1 MNTTEPASAV
11 PRAAPVPHWTVWAAM
26 IFSLTVW
33 SSSFAAI
40 RSNLV
45 HFSPS
50 SVALLRFSI
59 AAALLCA
66 IALIWRVRLPTGRAL
81 VRLALSGFLGISLYQ
96 IVFGAGQ
103 RTVSA
108 GTGSLLVNLAPIY
121 TLVLA
126 SIFLRERPGWR
137 GWLGV
142 LVGFLGALTI
152 GVGASQGAGLAPGA
166 ALIAAAALVNAS
178 NAVLQKSLLGRHG
191 PLEVAATTSLMGSTF
206 LLPFLPLA
214 VTEWQR
220 APEDAHLT
228 LVYLGLLPA
237 GLAALTWSYALSHL
251 PASRIMAST
260 FAVPPLAFV
269 VAWFWLGEVPTLT
282 TLLGGA
288 VMLLGVVIVNSRTRE
303 TVP

>member
-1 MNTTEPASAV
+1 
-11 PRAAPVPHWTVWAAM
+11 M

-40 RSNLV
+40 RSSLV
-45 HFSPS
+45 YFSPS

-59 AAALLCA
+59 AAVLFCMIALL
-66 IALIWRVRLPTGRAL
+66 WRVRLPTGRAL

-96 IVFGAGQ
+96 IVFGSGQ

-142 LVGFLGALTI
+142 MTGFLGALVI
-152 GVGASQGAGLAPGA
+152 GFGASRGAGLEAGA
-166 ALIAAAALVNAS
+166 LLIAAAALVNAS

-191 PLEVAATTSLMGSTF
+191 PLEVAATTCLTGSTF

-220 APEDAHLT
+220 ASGGAHWT

-251 PASRIMAST
+251 PASRMMAST
-260 FAVPPLAFV
+260 FATPPLAFV

-282 TLLGGA
+282 TLVGGA
-288 VMLLGVVIVNSRTRE
+288 VMLLGVVIVNSRSGKTAS
-303 TVP
+303 